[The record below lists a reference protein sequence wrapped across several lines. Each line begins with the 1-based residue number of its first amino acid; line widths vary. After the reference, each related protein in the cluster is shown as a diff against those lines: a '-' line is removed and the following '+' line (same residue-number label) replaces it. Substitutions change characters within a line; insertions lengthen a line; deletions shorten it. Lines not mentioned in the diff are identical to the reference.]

1 MLISPK
7 IFFYP
12 AIIFSLLVAVAGH
25 AAELDDDGEPQ
36 SRQQISSVSGTGFAD
51 INEVARELS
60 HPMTSLRSYGIEVT
74 YSTFSGSLP
83 EADDQ
88 RETILRFR
96 PTFPIQLSN
105 GKSIIMRAD
114 IWQHQAVS
122 EWNIHY
128 DSPLWTTNEQAYEQ
142 ELLRQSPQVTP
153 DTGYFR
159 TVHAHFADIDWDV
172 AYGGVSD
179 NGFISMFG
187 IAGTLPSGQ
196 NVSGDRKQM
205 LLGPEVAFGKI
216 ADWGVAGLWLKQLVD
231 VAANQQFSTNET
243 NIQVFFAY
251 TLGNGWQ
258 LVSNPTIIYDWEA
271 DSGNELLLPL
281 GGGIAKT
288 TFIGNNP
295 WKFALELQ
303 HYLVSPDRYGPEWM
317 LSFNITPAFG
327 NGLRR

>member
-1 MLISPK
+1 MLIISK

-12 AIIFSLLVAVAGH
+12 AIVFSLLVAVAGH
-25 AAELDDDGEPQ
+25 AAELDDDDESQ
-36 SRQQISSVSGTGFAD
+36 SGQQNLSVAGTDVAD
-51 INEVARELS
+51 IDKLARELS
-60 HPMTSLRSYGIEVT
+60 HPVTSLRSYGIEVT

-83 EADDQ
+83 KADDQ

-96 PTFPIQLSN
+96 PTYPIQLSN
-105 GKSIIMRAD
+105 GKRIIIRAD
-114 IWQHQAVS
+114 IWQHQAES
-122 EWNIHY
+122 EWRVDF
-128 DSPLWTTNEQAYEQ
+128 DSRIWKLDDDYNQV
-142 ELLRQSPQVTP
+142 LLRQSPQVTP

-159 TVHAHFADIDWDV
+159 TSHAHVADIDFDV

-179 NGFISMFG
+179 NGFISMYG
-187 IAGTLPSGQ
+187 IAGTFPTSQ
-196 NVSGDRKQM
+196 NISTDRKQM
-205 LLGPEVAFGKI
+205 LLGPEVAFGKM
-216 ADWGVAGLWLKQLVD
+216 ADWGVAGFWLKQLVD
-231 VAANQQFSTNET
+231 LGGNERISTNET

-251 TLGNGWQ
+251 TLDNGWQ

-288 TFIGNNP
+288 AFIGDSP

-303 HYLVSPDRYGPEWM
+303 NYLVTPDRFGPEWM